1 MANPVSRLMPIRP
14 DSVAVGDDLAAALQN
29 RILAGDYPAGSRL
42 RQELL
47 AQEFGVSR
55 MPVRQALHKL
65 EALGLVEIT
74 PRRGAFIRGPSTEEI
89 REAYVVRAELEGL
102 AAELAAGLIDD
113 SGLQALRDAAA
124 LFCATVEEFASRAAG
139 PAIPARWPEAND
151 RFHQVL
157 LTACGNRRL
166 RETVLLIHGS
176 FPRALTW
183 PALSESSNLLRRNA
197 AEHQDVVAAI
207 EAGDAAAARTA
218 AKSHVLRSGDVVVAR
233 YQRSLDGGAGSRPRG
248 SFAFGRMS

>member
-1 MANPVSRLMPIRP
+1 LIPIRQ
-14 DSVAVGDDLAAALQN
+14 DSAAACDDLVTALQN
-29 RILAGDYPAGSRL
+29 RILVGDYPAGTRL

-47 AQEFGVSR
+47 AAEFGVSR
-55 MPVRQALHKL
+55 MPVREALHKL
-65 EALGLVEIT
+65 EALGLVEIM
-74 PRRGAFIRGPSTEEI
+74 PRRGAFIRGPGTEEI

-113 SGLQALRDAAA
+113 SGLAALREAAV
-124 LFCATVEEFASRAAG
+124 LFRVAVDEFTSRPADPAT
-139 PAIPARWPEAND
+139 WPEAND

-176 FPRALTW
+176 FPRNLTW
-183 PALSESSNLLRRNA
+183 AALSESSNLLRRNA
-197 AEHQDVVAAI
+197 AGHQDILAAI

-218 AKSHVLRSGDVVVAR
+218 AKSHVLRSGELVVAR
-233 YQRSLDGGAGSRPRG
+233 YQRSRD
-248 SFAFGRMS
+248 GRMS